1 MMFKQVSCIRGNDL
15 ASCAR
20 LALKSLPVWNVW
32 MSLREND
39 CFVSWGKKQVIFP
52 VVAWRKKWDIELFRS
67 SYFVRLSCWIKYTS
81 RFDIEQRNSSLQMGN
96 ASANFSHVHL
106 QPSQQ
111 SNNELSFYSLSLVRW
126 IPLSFS
132 SAPRGSILSHSDKDW
147 VSGSEWNWDPS
158 LQRIF
163 FPSTRKSS
171 NGTGT

>member
-81 RFDIEQRNSSLQMGN
+81 RFEIEQRNSSLQMGN

-163 FPSTRKSS
+163 SPSKIDLYS
-171 NGTGT
+171 

>member
-147 VSGSEWNWDPS
+147 ANGSWSGIEIHHFRGFFS
-158 LQRIF
+158 LQR
-163 FPSTRKSS
+163 
-171 NGTGT
+171 